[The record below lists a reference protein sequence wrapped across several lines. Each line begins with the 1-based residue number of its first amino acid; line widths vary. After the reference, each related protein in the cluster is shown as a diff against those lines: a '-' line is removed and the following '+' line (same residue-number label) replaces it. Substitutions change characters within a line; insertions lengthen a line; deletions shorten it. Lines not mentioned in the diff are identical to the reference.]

1 MGGKSQR
8 DGTIFMG
15 EIDPSRHNVKILI
28 WIKWLKNGAGKCLLF
43 LHCII
48 FGENFIG

>member
-15 EIDPSRHNVKILI
+15 EGLP
-28 WIKWLKNGAGKCLLF
+28 LKTSCEDFNWAVVGRLGWMK
-43 LHCII
+43 
-48 FGENFIG
+48 